1 MQSIFY
7 PISFRNAEGNSKIA
21 IAAGAAY
28 YVYHNSEHNVWE
40 AVISNA
46 DTRLSVSRKTEEE
59 AMAYCNFYHQ
69 QKLLSCMTKEAVEAL
84 QKLDKNIKSLK
95 F

>member
-7 PISFRNAEGNSKIA
+7 PIFFRDAEANSKMA
-21 IAAGAAY
+21 TAAGTGY
-28 YVYHNSEHNVWE
+28 YVYHNSSYNVWE
-40 AVISNA
+40 AVISSA
-46 DTRLSVSRKTEEE
+46 DTRLSVSKKTEEE
-59 AMAYCNFYHQ
+59 AIAYCNVYHQ

-84 QKLDKNIKSLK
+84 QKLDKNIKSLT